1 MKVSE
6 EFPSQFLEAAE
17 LGGKDFNLIIARVEK
32 MRGVKGRDGKP
43 FDPKVVWFEK
53 AKKGF
58 CLNKTNAKIIR
69 DRLGYGDDSEQWV
82 GKPLTIYPTTCD
94 AFGERNVPCIRVR
107 LMPGVSGELRE
118 VAKR

>member
-17 LGGKDFNLIIARVEK
+17 LGDKEWTLTVAKVEK
-32 MRGVKGRDGKP
+32 MKGVKGRDGKP
-43 FDPKVVWFEK
+43 FDPKVVFFTK
-53 AKKGF
+53 GKKGF

-69 DRLGYGDDSEQWV
+69 DKLKYGDDSEQWI

-107 LMPGVSGELRE
+107 AYPGISAEAPDLR
-118 VAKR
+118 